1 MKRIISKR
9 SKKSK
14 RSKLKKAMAAFL
26 TTAVIGG
33 SVFGIGQVIAC
44 GPFFEEAVFHH
55 ELHPDLPLKLF
66 AGGNLG
72 ILQPDYARSYL
83 VVAYRHL
90 TGKAV
95 TPEMNKQFTLVWDSR
110 LSASMDPDYRDYT
123 DTWLKARKEVAETKL
138 DRIETYKYVDYS
150 AFLNINSDALLT
162 ASQTL
167 KSYVTK
173 YGAKD
178 KRTTDWVAAQDLVFA
193 GGGDSYNNKAKPVA
207 PDPLPESAD
216 TELRSDREYQIASFH
231 FYAGDFDKAIAGFR
245 KINQDKQSRWS
256 KLARYLIARSIAR
269 KATLAKASSEELA
282 EALTILKEIRE
293 SDESKDLHDAAAR
306 LISFI
311 RVRTEPVERARELIA
326 ILEGDA
332 AGADYRNAL
341 SDLTWIM
348 DRYAPSREDED
359 GEESATKSE
368 PEKSPLDD
376 ELSRWVF
383 NFQAT
388 DADSADQAFKSW
400 KAADEVHK
408 ELWLLS
414 LISKLKAEDSRV
426 EEVLEAAARV
436 KSDSPAY
443 PTVTFH
449 RVRLL
454 ETRDEKS
461 AYLAVA
467 EILRSLGEKLP
478 PSARNLLS
486 DQKLGLCKSF
496 DEFASLVEARP
507 AEIAWDNDAAALPD
521 GQLEDYEKK
530 PSFTVYPARFT
541 NRAAILINKR
551 LPLSAL
557 EKLATHKSLGQ
568 DQKLN
573 IVQAAWTRAVLLK
586 DEKAAG
592 RLTAQLLALRPQL
605 KNELTAYTTAKS
617 PALKDFLSIDII
629 LKNPAMR
636 PYVRAGLPRQSKF
649 DEIDSYRDNWWCDD
663 ELKDDNA
670 RISCLSAAERSQGS
684 EEYKKLIAMGTAPN
698 LLVDRVMAYYAVAPR
713 DPRLAEAL
721 HLAVRS
727 TRYGCTND
735 KTTQYSKKAFQALH
749 KGFPKNPWTAKTPYW
764 F

>member
-1 MKRIISKR
+1 MKRIVSAR
-9 SKKSK
+9 A
-14 RSKLKKAMAAFL
+14 KLKKAMSAFL
-26 TTAVIGG
+26 ASAVIGG
-33 SVFGIGQVIAC
+33 SIFGIGQVIAC

-90 TGKAV
+90 TGKPV

-123 DTWLKARKEVAETKL
+123 DTWLKARKEVSETKI

-150 AFLNINSDALLT
+150 AFLNINSDAFLT
-162 ASQTL
+162 ASETL
-167 KSYVTK
+167 KSYISK

-193 GGGDSYNNKAKPVA
+193 GGGDSYNNKVKPVA
-207 PDPLPESAD
+207 PEPLPESAD
-216 TELRSDREYQIASFH
+216 AELRNDRDYQIASFN

-245 KINQDKQSRWS
+245 KISQDKQSRWS
-256 KLARYLIARSIAR
+256 KLSRYLVARSIAR
-269 KATLAKASSEELA
+269 KATLAKASSEELT
-282 EALTILKEIRE
+282 EALTILKDIRE
-293 SDESKDLHDAAAR
+293 SDEDKDLHEAAAR

-311 RVRTEPVERARELIA
+311 RVRTEPVERSRELIA

-341 SDLTWIM
+341 SDLTWVM
-348 DRYAPSREDED
+348 DRYAPSREEDED
-359 GEESATKSE
+359 DDKPAPKSE
-368 PEKSPLDD
+368 PKESPLDD
-376 ELSRWVF
+376 DLSRWVF

-388 DADSADQAFKSW
+388 DAASADQAFKKW
-400 KAADEVHK
+400 KAADENHK
-408 ELWLLS
+408 EPWLLS
-414 LISKLKAEDSRV
+414 LISKLKPEDSRV

-436 KSDSPAY
+436 KSDSAAY

-454 ETRDEKS
+454 QSRDEKM
-461 AYLAVA
+461 AYTVVD
-467 EILRSLGEKLP
+467 EILRNNGEKLP

-486 DQKLGLCKSF
+486 DQKLGLCKTF
-496 DEFASLVEARP
+496 EEFASLIEARP
-507 AEIAWDNDAAALPD
+507 AEIAWDNDVAALPD

-530 PSFTVYPARFT
+530 DSFTVYPARFT
-541 NRAAILINKR
+541 KRAALLINKK
-551 LPLSAL
+551 LPLSAM
-557 EKLATHKSLGQ
+557 EKLATHKSIGK
-568 DQKLN
+568 DQQLN

-586 DEKAAG
+586 DEKAAS
-592 RLTAQLLALRPQL
+592 RLTAQLIALRPQM
-605 KNELTAYTTAKS
+605 KNELTAYAASKD
-617 PALKDFLSIDII
+617 PALKDFLAIDII
-629 LKNPAMR
+629 LKNPAMN

-663 ELKDDNA
+663 ELKDDNS
-670 RISCLSAAERSQGS
+670 RISCLSSAELTQAAT
-684 EEYKKLIAMGTAPN
+684 EYKKLIAMGTAPN
-698 LLVDRVMAYYAVAPR
+698 LLVDRVMAYYAVAPK
-713 DPRLAEAL
+713 DARLAEAL